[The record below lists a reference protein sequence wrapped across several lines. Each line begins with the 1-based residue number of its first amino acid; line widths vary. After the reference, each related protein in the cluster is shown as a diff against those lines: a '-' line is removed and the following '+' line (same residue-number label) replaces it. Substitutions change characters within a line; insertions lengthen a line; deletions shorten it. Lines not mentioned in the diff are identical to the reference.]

1 MYVWL
6 DQESVIEIKA
16 TDYTVF
22 INSKDEDEMNAWY
35 QALSNEQ
42 SVRRSVG
49 EIRTCSGRFF
59 ML

>member
-6 DQESVIEIKA
+6 NQENVIEIKA

-35 QALSNEQ
+35 QALK
-42 SVRRSVG
+42 
-49 EIRTCSGRFF
+49 
-59 ML
+59 